1 MNKLKTQLEF
11 LYLQIESLD
20 EFAFQNLKPRQREM
34 QIRTMISS
42 ASMIM
47 IRTADDTVSYSSLE
61 GATGLINAMNKVL
74 YPRLAAAL
82 NRCYE
87 IKKAVGKYGNKLT
100 EDRLTKLVEET
111 VEDCNK
117 ALQVEVFELPETFL
131 PFMQKG
137 AQA

>member
-20 EFAFQNLKPRQREM
+20 EFAFQNLKPKQREM

-42 ASMIM
+42 AAMIM

-74 YPRLAAAL
+74 YPRMAAAL

-100 EDRLTKLVEET
+100 EDRLTKLVEQT
-111 VEDCNK
+111 VEECNK